1 MDCFSQE
8 RKAAAVKIGN
18 NHVDKTN
25 RFERTTLLNVVHGEL
40 RTLSDADWWA
50 NKLCGKTADHP
61 ELAVAQGA
69 ASCEGALRMQWQHV
83 AYAAGD
89 VVFFD
94 GMPCML
100 ECMLRFQS
108 LGRRSFAC
116 LVVPFTDEVRVTAT
130 ASRWRARHDLQ
141 YHVA

>member
-1 MDCFSQE
+1 
-8 RKAAAVKIGN
+8 
-18 NHVDKTN
+18 
-25 RFERTTLLNVVHGEL
+25 
-40 RTLSDADWWA
+40 
-50 NKLCGKTADHP
+50 
-61 ELAVAQGA
+61 
-69 ASCEGALRMQWQHV
+69 MQWQHV

-108 LGRRSFAC
+108 LDRRSFAF

-141 YHVA
+141 YHVAYLSPTSVVQHAALYDIEDEEHVLVIAR

>member
-1 MDCFSQE
+1 
-8 RKAAAVKIGN
+8 
-18 NHVDKTN
+18 
-25 RFERTTLLNVVHGEL
+25 
-40 RTLSDADWWA
+40 
-50 NKLCGKTADHP
+50 
-61 ELAVAQGA
+61 
-69 ASCEGALRMQWQHV
+69 MQWQHV
-83 AYAAGD
+83 AYNAGD

-108 LGRRSFAC
+108 LGRRSFAF

-141 YHVA
+141 YHVAYLTPTSDVQHAALYDIEDAEHVLVIVR